1 MPGFVVDG
9 AKIIK
14 NVETTKGMGR
24 KKERVAFEWL
34 ETSFVNGR
42 MGAFEWLET
51 CFGEWGDMV
60 L

>member
-9 AKIIK
+9 AKIIN

-34 ETSFVNGR
+34 E
-42 MGAFEWLET
+42 A
-51 CFGEWGDMV
+51 CFGDWGDM
-60 L
+60 LL

>member
-34 ETSFVNGR
+34 E
-42 MGAFEWLET
+42 A

>member
-1 MPGFVVDG
+1 MLGFVVDG
-9 AKIIK
+9 AKIIN
-14 NVETTKGMGR
+14 NVETAKGMGR

-34 ETSFVNGR
+34 E
-42 MGAFEWLET
+42 A

>member
-9 AKIIK
+9 AKIIN

-42 MGAFEWLET
+42 MGGFGGREI